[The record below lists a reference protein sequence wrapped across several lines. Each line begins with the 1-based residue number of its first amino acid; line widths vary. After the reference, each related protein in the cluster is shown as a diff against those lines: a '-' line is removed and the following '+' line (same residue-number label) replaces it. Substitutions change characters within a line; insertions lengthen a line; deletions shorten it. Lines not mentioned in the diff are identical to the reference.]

1 MDMKFRDDFS
11 GLWRKYFNHAE
22 LPITFYYT
30 DEEGHAGIPK
40 PGSINRCII
49 GTLVNVREGTS
60 YTFNVESV
68 GCFGGKKYLG
78 FSDRLVP
85 NFEYFLSY
93 GIPGKVEGERYK
105 KSPELVT
112 ELLERWP
119 VSSSLSV
126 GISWKQ
132 RITRKWLSS
141 LPNRTFYPAFIPWPI
156 MMWPT
161 PMEWWSPWDRA
172 ALP

>member
-1 MDMKFRDDFS
+1 MDIKFRDDFS

-49 GTLVNVREGTS
+49 GALVNVREGTS

-78 FSDRLVP
+78 FSDRLAP
-85 NFEYFLSY
+85 NFEYFLSC
-93 GIPGKVEGERYK
+93 GIPGKVEGER
-105 KSPELVT
+105 
-112 ELLERWP
+112 
-119 VSSSLSV
+119 
-126 GISWKQ
+126 
-132 RITRKWLSS
+132 
-141 LPNRTFYPAFIPWPI
+141 
-156 MMWPT
+156 
-161 PMEWWSPWDRA
+161 
-172 ALP
+172 